1 MQKSKEYH
9 ANFNQKQKK
18 KTFAKKTIWKYK
30 KTRGGLENY
39 KKIGPEK
46 KSSTTNICD
55 NIKI

>member
-1 MQKSKEYH
+1 MQTLIK
-9 ANFNQKQKK
+9 NKK
-18 KTFAKKTIWKYK
+18 RKLLQKKTIWKYK